1 LNSLVETDGFIA
13 IGKIVGVHGLKG
25 TLRVYSYAESPDIF
39 QPDIRILL
47 RNDAGLE
54 KCYPVSWI
62 KPHTR
67 GLLLA
72 LEGIDN
78 RDRAASLVGFSL
90 FIEKATL
97 PELEEGAYYWSDIIG
112 LAVYDTQDTYLGRVT
127 SVLPTGSNDVY
138 VVKNNDDEIL
148 VPALESVVAD
158 IDIASGRMRVEL
170 PEGL

>member
-1 LNSLVETDGFIA
+1 VETDGYIA

-39 QPDIRILL
+39 QPDTQFLL
-47 RNDAGLE
+47 RNEAGLE
-54 KCYPVSWI
+54 KRYPVCWI

-72 LEGIDN
+72 LEGIDS

-90 FIEKATL
+90 FIEKTML
-97 PELEEGAYYWSDIIG
+97 PELEEGTYYWSDIIG
-112 LAVYDTQDTYLGRVT
+112 LAVYDTQDAYLGRVT
-127 SVLPTGSNDVY
+127 SILPTGSNDVY
-138 VVKNNDDEIL
+138 VVKNDDDEIL

-158 IDIASGRMRVEL
+158 IDMASGRMRVEL
-170 PEGL
+170 PDGL